1 MTMAAM
7 PPRAV
12 LSEHIEQVLAGRRVL
27 AAAFL
32 TFQFDPGFFEQD
44 ILPLFFQV
52 PLSHAPTLKLAQ
64 LEDAIKDVP
73 SGIAVYYDRNG
84 IVPEAGGA
92 KLDVQRIPM
101 HQATGI
107 FHPKNIFALVEATE
121 ADDCG
126 HTAKA
131 LLVSSLS
138 ANLTRTGWW
147 ENVEVCHTEVIEE
160 GDFTKLKGDLISF
173 IKKRLVSAG
182 PKSGDDHR
190 ALKAIL
196 AFLQRTDQRQT
207 RSAGGQLHTQF
218 YDGSQPVV
226 DFLKAAAGRSLSGMN
241 LEVISPYF
249 DEGFDSSPLHTLIS
263 TFVPKETRV
272 FLPRGNKQEV
282 LCSKAFY
289 QGVRQRDDVL
299 WGRLPADLLSFGKQA
314 DGART
319 RSVHAKV
326 YRFFQ
331 TSPKREVLFIGS
343 ANLTRAAHN
352 RGGNLETGFLVE
364 VEPRQKPDWWLMP
377 DTAKASDY
385 IPRSEDEGSAT
396 GGGSPLVVRYSWN
409 TSEGAL
415 YWDAPGAS
423 PAITLLWSGVDVLS
437 RSSLPARDWVTMD
450 AVEAKALE
458 TVLKSTSL
466 LEVRAGNGPE
476 AFVLVQEEGMH
487 ARPSVLFDLTPAEI
501 LKYWSLLT
509 ASQRAEFLQNRAPE
523 IAQSDEGAELLAK
536 FERLVADETFFDRF
550 AGIFLAFGNLERAV
564 SKALPANE
572 KEAAYRLFG
581 QKHDS
586 LPNLVRKVTAEATA
600 GKGDPV
606 DQYVTLMCARQACQ
620 ELKKRFPEFFKN
632 HRKDAAALDAELGD
646 AQVARD
652 RLIAGDP
659 EKMPAFLEWFD
670 GWFLRRATPKAESAN
685 D

>member
-1 MTMAAM
+1 M
-7 PPRAV
+7 PARAV
-12 LSEHIEQVLAGRRVL
+12 LSEHVEQALAGRRLL

-52 PLSHAPTLKLAQ
+52 PLSHAPAIRLAQ
-64 LEDAIKDVP
+64 LEDAIKEVP

-92 KLDVQRIPM
+92 KLDLQRIPM
-101 HQATGI
+101 HQSTGI
-107 FHPKNIFALVEATE
+107 FHPKNILALVEDTE
-121 ADDCG
+121 PDEDG
-126 HTAKA
+126 HKAKA

-138 ANLTRTGWW
+138 ANLTRPGWW

-173 IKKRLVSAG
+173 IDSLVNRSGSKSA
-182 PKSGDDHR
+182 DNHQALR
-190 ALKAIL
+190 AIR
-196 AFLQRTDQRQT
+196 AFLRQTDQRKT

-226 DFLKAAAGRSLSGMN
+226 DFLRAAAGRSLAGMN

-249 DEGFDSSPLHTLIS
+249 DDGFESSPLHDLID
-263 TFVPKETRV
+263 TFAPKETRV
-272 FLPRGNKQEV
+272 FLPRGNKQEA
-282 LCSKAFY
+282 LCSDEFY
-289 QGVRQRDDVL
+289 KGVRQRDDVL
-299 WGRLPADLLSFGKQA
+299 WGRLPAELLSFGKKA

-331 TSPKREVLFIGS
+331 TSPKREVLFLGS
-343 ANLTRAAHN
+343 ANLTRAAHQK
-352 RGGNLETGFLVE
+352 GGNLETGFLVE
-364 VEPRQKPDWWLMP
+364 VEPRQKPDWWMMP
-377 DTAKASDY
+377 DTAKATECT
-385 IPRSEDEGSAT
+385 PRSEKDGTAAS
-396 GGGSPLVVRYSWN
+396 GGSPLVVRYSWS
-409 TSEGAL
+409 TAEGAL
-415 YWDAPGAS
+415 FWDAPGVS
-423 PAITLLWSGVDVLS
+423 PVVAVRWGGGDLFS
-437 RSSLPARDWVTMD
+437 RSSLPARDWLKLD
-450 AVEAKALE
+450 ASEAKSLE

-466 LEVRAGNGPE
+466 LEVRAGDGPD

-509 ASQRAEFLQNRAPE
+509 PSQRAEFIQNRAPE
-523 IAQSDEGAELLAK
+523 IAESGEGAELLAR
-536 FERLVADETFFDRF
+536 FERMAADETFFDRF

-564 SKALPANE
+564 CKALPDNE

-586 LPNLVRKVTAEATA
+586 LPNLVRKVKAEAMD
-600 GKGDPV
+600 GKGDAV
-606 DQYVTLMCARQACQ
+606 DHYVTLLCARQVCQ
-620 ELKKRFPEFFKN
+620 EVKKRFPEFFRN
-632 HRKDAAALDAELGD
+632 HRKDASSLDAELGD
-646 AQVARD
+646 SKAARD
-652 RLIAGDP
+652 RLIAADP
-659 EKMPAFLEWFD
+659 KEMPKFLEWFD
-670 GWFLRRATPKAESAN
+670 EWFLRRAVPKAEAVN